1 MIHDLIDLIIVLC
14 LKLWKIELVSSR
26 VQYLGKRSD
35 HRLTGLF
42 RVERTKDDV
51 EWRGGKG
58 TGGRKKEK
66 CHVLLFRLRSSSLIH
81 ALG

>member
-1 MIHDLIDLIIVLC
+1 MIHDLIDLIRVLC

-26 VQYLGKRSD
+26 VQYLGERSD

-51 EWRGGKG
+51 EWSG
-58 TGGRKKEK
+58 GGRKKEK